1 MHTVGTLRRA
11 AAVLWSLVLTWAI
24 AALVAARL
32 APRARRLLSAR
43 LARSTTDAL
52 GLRMRVTGA
61 VPTGDDRPR
70 LYVANHVSWLDIYAL
85 GAWWPARFVAKME
98 TASWPLAGTIARR
111 FDALFIVRGSF
122 RDAARVK
129 ARVAAALAAGD
140 SVVVFPEGDD
150 DRTAPDSSASIPRS
164 SRPPSR
170 PAPSCSPSRSAT
182 GSPTDPPAPP
192 RRSSATTPSRRR
204 SAACCAS
211 RRSRWTSTSAPAL
224 SPAGWTRRELAARSQ
239 TAVAGALG
247 LHPAVVKPPYPL
259 RPRRIAPAA

>member
-1 MHTVGTLRRA
+1 MRTVGTLRRA
-11 AAVLWSLVLTWAI
+11 AAVIWSLVATWAI
-24 AALVAARL
+24 AVLVAARL
-32 APRARRLLSAR
+32 APRARRLLSIR

-52 GLRMRVTGA
+52 GLRMRVMGA
-61 VPTGDDRPR
+61 VPSGDRPR

-140 SVVVFPEGDD
+140 SVVVFPEATTTDGARLERFHPALFQAAIEAGAVVQPVALRYRKPDGSLCPAAAFVGDD
-150 DRTAPDSSASIPRS
+150 TFAASLCRVL
-164 SRPPSR
+164 RE
-170 PAPSCSPSRSAT
+170 PAIQVDVHV
-182 GSPTDPPAPP
+182 G
-192 RRSSATTPSRRR
+192 
-204 SAACCAS
+204 
-211 RRSRWTSTSAPAL
+211 PAL

-239 TAVAGALG
+239 TAVAAALG

>member
-140 SVVVFPEGDD
+140 SVVVFPEATTTDGTRLERFHPALFQAAIEAGAVVQPVALRYRKPDGSPCPAAAFVGDD
-150 DRTAPDSSASIPRS
+150 TFAASLCRVL
-164 SRPPSR
+164 RE
-170 PAPSCSPSRSAT
+170 PAIQVDVHV
-182 GSPTDPPAPP
+182 G
-192 RRSSATTPSRRR
+192 
-204 SAACCAS
+204 
-211 RRSRWTSTSAPAL
+211 PAL